1 MVQMFYYE
9 HRGKCCKKIWSHN
22 GDPLKVYL
30 HVEESWA
37 ETAGQS
43 YLTLR
48 PSWWKSNR
56 IIVSEVSGTKRR
68 FGYGK
73 MVDNCGKGTIWI
85 RGHFHEK
92 HPSKDSDPYFKLT
105 LTSAI
110 SSEDF
115 HLGYCLTGVLER
127 SQQKYT
133 PYQMTHLAFV
143 RRREDSGSNGSSSS
157 NNKPTPSQNFKS
169 MLSSTFYKNICR
181 VYHRQI

>member
-115 HLGYCLTGVLER
+115 HLGYCLSGVLER
-127 SQQKYT
+127 SHQKYT

-143 RRREDSGSNGSSSS
+143 RRREDAHPNCSAS
-157 NNKPTPSQNFKS
+157 NKPTPSQNFKS

-181 VYHRQI
+181 VYQRQM